1 MKIYQLGRG
10 KRLLI
15 FLAAEMSLKDF
26 AQSGRRCTVK
36 TLRVSQGN
44 VEITC
49 HFKHKKIP
57 SWNIKREK
65 ATLVFCKTFKT
76 FLGICSCMLQGASEV
91 ARSRIFFFL
100 FFFYPSEFLS
110 SVFMVTEKLSAGWC
124 NASLRRTC

>member
-1 MKIYQLGRG
+1 MKINQLGRG

-26 AQSGRRCTVK
+26 AQSGRRGTVK

-57 SWNIKREK
+57 SWNVKREK
-65 ATLVFCKTFKT
+65 ATLVVCKTFKT
-76 FLGICSCMLQGASEV
+76 FGICSCMLQGASEV
-91 ARSRIFFFL
+91 ARSRIFL
-100 FFFYPSEFLS
+100 FFFFFFLS
-110 SVFMVTEKLSAGWC
+110 FRIAFLGFHGD
-124 NASLRRTC
+124 